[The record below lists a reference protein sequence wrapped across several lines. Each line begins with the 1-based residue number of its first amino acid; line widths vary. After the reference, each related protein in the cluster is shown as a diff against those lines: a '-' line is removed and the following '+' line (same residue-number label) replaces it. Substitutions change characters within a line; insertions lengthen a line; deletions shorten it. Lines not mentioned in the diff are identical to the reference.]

1 MYVNVCGCTGRFCM
15 SVDGGGCL
23 QIEGHSLR
31 LTNPEFSHLPKSAS
45 WLWMLVVV
53 VVVVEY
59 LELDLLGF
67 Y

>member
-1 MYVNVCGCTGRFCM
+1 MYVNVCGCTGRLWM

-23 QIEGHSLR
+23 QIEVHSLR
-31 LTNPEFSHLPKSAS
+31 LTSPEFSHIPKSAS
-45 WLWMLVVV
+45 WLWMV